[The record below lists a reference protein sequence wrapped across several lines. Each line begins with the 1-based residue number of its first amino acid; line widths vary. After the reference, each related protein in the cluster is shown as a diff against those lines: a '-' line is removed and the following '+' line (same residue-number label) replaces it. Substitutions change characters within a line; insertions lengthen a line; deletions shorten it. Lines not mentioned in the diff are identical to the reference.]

1 MNVVTVRHA
10 GLLATF
16 DDAGRE
22 IADGAVLIEDN
33 RIAWAGP
40 DSELDA
46 ELVRRRLTPRREID
60 AHAHVVL
67 PGLVNTHHHF
77 YQTLTRNLRAAQD
90 VELFD
95 WLVTHYPVW
104 ARMDREALV
113 SSCRVAAAELMLSGC
128 TTAADHTYI
137 WPNDTRVDDELE
149 AVAEMGLR
157 LHCSR
162 GSMSVGES
170 HGGLPPDSVVEDED
184 AILADTRRVI
194 EEYHDERDYAM
205 TRIVVAPCSPFSVS
219 EDLMR
224 ESAELARSYGVHLH
238 THLAETRDE
247 EAYCLNTL
255 GATPVEFAERVG
267 WAGDDVWFAHMVHPR
282 EEEITR
288 LGRHRC
294 GAAHCPSS
302 NMRLGSGIAP
312 LARMHAAGMR
322 VGIGVDGSASND
334 GSNMLGEVRQAML
347 LQRLA
352 GPGEMSARQALWHAT
367 RGGAAVLGRD
377 DIGRIAPGSAADII
391 GVRLDTLPMAGGAV
405 HDPLAAL
412 VFCSNPAISF
422 SLING
427 RERVV
432 DGELAGVDL
441 AALVSRH
448 NRAAT
453 ELIEG

>member
-1 MNVVTVRHA
+1 MNVAAVRHA
-10 GLLATF
+10 ELLATF

-22 IADGAVLIEDN
+22 ISDGAVLIEGN
-33 RIAWAGP
+33 RVTWVGP
-40 DSELDA
+40 DSELSD
-46 ELVRRRLTPRREID
+46 ELARRRQTPTWEID
-60 AHAHVVL
+60 ARHHVVL

-77 YQTLTRNLRAAQD
+77 YQTLTRNLPAGQD
-90 VELFD
+90 AKLFD
-95 WLVTHYPVW
+95 WLVAHYPVW
-104 ARMDREALV
+104 ARMDREALIA
-113 SSCRVAAAELMLSGC
+113 SSRLAAAELMLSGC

-137 WPNDTRVDDELE
+137 WPNDTRVDDEIE
-149 AVAEMGLR
+149 AVSDMGLR
-157 LHCSR
+157 FHCSR

-170 HGGLPPDSVVEDED
+170 LGGLPPDSVVEDED

-194 EEYHDERDYAM
+194 EAYHDAGDYAM

-247 EAYCLNTL
+247 DEYCLRTL

-267 WAGDDVWFAHMVHPR
+267 WAGEDVWFAHMVHPR

-288 LGRHRC
+288 LGQHRC

-312 LARMHAAGMR
+312 LARMDAAGMR
-322 VGIGVDGSASND
+322 VGLGVDGSASND
-334 GSNMLGEVRQAML
+334 SSNMLSEVRQAML
-347 LQRLA
+347 LQRLGGDMA
-352 GPGEMSARQALWHAT
+352 MGARRALWYAT
-367 RGGAAVLGRD
+367 RGGAAVLGRRD
-377 DIGRIAPGSAADII
+377 VGRIAPGAAADLI
-391 GVRLDTLPMAGGAV
+391 GVRLDTLSMAGGAM

-412 VFCSNPAISF
+412 VFCSNPVVSF
-422 SLING
+422 SCING
-427 RERVV
+427 ARRVV
-432 DGELAGVDL
+432 DGELQGVDV
-441 AALVSRH
+441 AGLVRRH
-448 NRAAT
+448 NRSAT

>member
-1 MNVVTVRHA
+1 MNVVTVRH
-10 GLLATF
+10 
-16 DDAGRE
+16 
-22 IADGAVLIEDN
+22 
-33 RIAWAGP
+33 
-40 DSELDA
+40 
-46 ELVRRRLTPRREID
+46 
-60 AHAHVVL
+60 
-67 PGLVNTHHHF
+67 
-77 YQTLTRNLRAAQD
+77 
-90 VELFD
+90 
-95 WLVTHYPVW
+95 
-104 ARMDREALV
+104 
-113 SSCRVAAAELMLSGC
+113 AELMLSGC

-157 LHCSR
+157 VHCSR

-170 HGGLPPDSVVEDED
+170 RGGLPPDSVVEDED
-184 AILADTRRVI
+184 AILADTRRFI
-194 EEYHDERDYAM
+194 EEYHDDRNYAM

-247 EAYCLNTL
+247 EAYCRGTL

-312 LARMHAAGMR
+312 IARMHAAGMR

-334 GSNMLGEVRQAML
+334 SSNMLGEVRQAML
-347 LQRLA
+347 LQRLT
-352 GPGEMSARQALWHAT
+352 GSGDMSAREALWYAT

-377 DIGRIAPGSAADII
+377 DIGRIAPGTAADII
-391 GVRLDTLPMAGGAV
+391 GVRLDTLSMAGGAV

-412 VFCSNPAISF
+412 VFCSNPAVSF

-427 RERVV
+427 RQRVV
-432 DGELAGVDL
+432 DGELTGVDV
-441 AALVSRH
+441 AAQVSRH

-453 ELIEG
+453 RLIDG

>member
-1 MNVVTVRHA
+1 MNVAAVRHA
-10 GLLATF
+10 ELLATF

-22 IADGAVLIEDN
+22 IADGAVLIEGN
-33 RIAWAGP
+33 RIAWVGP
-40 DSELDA
+40 DSELTG
-46 ELVRRRLTPRREID
+46 ELARRRQTPAWEID
-60 AHAHVVL
+60 ARNHVVL

-77 YQTLTRNLRAAQD
+77 YQTLTRNLPAGQD
-90 VELFD
+90 AELFD
-95 WLVTHYPVW
+95 WLVAHYPVW

-113 SSCRVAAAELMLSGC
+113 ASSRLAAAELMLSGC

-137 WPNDTRVDDELE
+137 WPNDARVDDEIE
-149 AVAEMGLR
+149 AVSEMGLR
-157 LHCSR
+157 FHCSR

-170 HGGLPPDSVVEDED
+170 LGGLPPDHVVEDED
-184 AILADTRRVI
+184 ALLTDTRRVI
-194 EEYHDERDYAM
+194 EAYHDERDYAM

-247 EAYCLNTL
+247 EAYCLRTL

-267 WAGDDVWFAHMVHPR
+267 WAGEDVWFAHMVHAR

-288 LGRHRC
+288 LGQHRC

-312 LARMHAAGMR
+312 LARMDAAGMR

-334 GSNMLGEVRQAML
+334 SSNMLGEVRQAML
-347 LQRLA
+347 LQRLGGDMA
-352 GPGEMSARQALWHAT
+352 MSARRALWYAT
-367 RGGAAVLGRD
+367 RGGAAVLGRH
-377 DIGRIAPGSAADII
+377 DIGRIAPGAAADMI
-391 GVRLDTLPMAGGAV
+391 GVRLDTLSMAGGAV

-412 VFCSNPAISF
+412 VFCSNPAVSF
-422 SLING
+422 SCING
-427 RERVV
+427 TRRVAG
-432 DGELAGVDL
+432 GEVLGVDV
-441 AALVSRH
+441 ARLVRSH